1 MAQSGYIQ
9 EIYNSRNN
17 LLKYLEYQGYSVD
30 EYAMFSINEIYAMF
44 QNKQLD
50 MLVER
55 KTNPETGVSGKKTY
69 IKYHLAKTLRPNVIY
84 DYLEDLFNLENVLT
98 KKDDLIIV
106 TKDEP
111 NDTIIKELK
120 QIWATEGQFVIIW
133 HIKHLQFNILEHTLV
148 PKHRVLT
155 LSQDTEIR
163 KRYNISNNSELPD
176 ISRFDPVAMAI
187 GIRPGQI
194 CEITRPS
201 KTSIVSN
208 FYRICSE

>member
-9 EIYNSRNN
+9 EIYNSRTN
-17 LLKYLEYQGYSVD
+17 LLKYLEYQGYNIE
-30 EYAMFSINEIYAMF
+30 EYNMFSINEIYAMF

-55 KTNPETGVSGKKTY
+55 KTNPETGLPGKKTY
-69 IKYHLAKTLRPNVIY
+69 IKYHLAKTLRPTVIY
-84 DYLEDLFNLENVLT
+84 DYLEDLFNLEQVLT
-98 KKDDLIIV
+98 KNDDLIIV
-106 TKDEP
+106 AKDEP
-111 NDTIIKELK
+111 NDTIVKELR
-120 QIWATEGQFVIIW
+120 QIWATEGQFITIW
-133 HIKHLQFNILEHTLV
+133 HIKHVQFNILEHSLV

-155 LSQDTEIR
+155 KTQDDEIR
-163 KRYNISNNSELPD
+163 KRYNVSSNSELPD

-194 CEITRPS
+194 CEILRPS
-201 KTSIVSN
+201 KTSITSK